1 MAHDRGNTGVYA
13 WIKTIDA
20 GGGPLRDDWLGLVPD
35 EEGNFAQD
43 GVEAGVNRHLLEHIW
58 FTQQPRS
65 IRKGDLLV
73 YYAVGSPGMR
83 FPAIVEVTDGDL
95 SYDEEAPRWNWSLA
109 VTPRLVVPKLSL
121 APSAEEIGGINP
133 RTLRKSHS
141 RIEPAMW
148 ERFRSAF
155 YPSVEGEAD
164 RTAQIGLAA

>member
-1 MAHDRGNTGVYA
+1 MAHDRGNTGVWA

-20 GGGPLRDDWLGLVPD
+20 GGAPLAEDWLGLSRDADGNLPD
-35 EEGNFAQD
+35 D
-43 GVEAGVNRHLLEHIW
+43 GIETGVNRHLLNHIW

-65 IRKGDLLV
+65 IKKGDLLV

-95 SYDEEAPRWNWSLA
+95 TYEDGKDRWAWSLA
-109 VTPRLVVPKLSL
+109 VTPKLVVPKLSL
-121 APSAEEIGGINP
+121 APSAEDIGDINP

-148 ERFRSAF
+148 DRFRSAF
-155 YPSVEGEAD
+155 MPTVEGETNAS
-164 RTAQIGLAA
+164 A